1 MNKTDLVKINTIE
14 GQDVIT
20 IDSREVAE
28 MLNKEHK
35 QVLEYI
41 RGSKK
46 VTGIIPTLESRG
58 IHSSKYFIESQY
70 ESGKNKKKN
79 PCYLVTK
86 MGCELL
92 ANKQQGEKG
101 ILFSARYVE
110 RFNQMEKEIAMKQFN
125 LPTTYKEAL
134 LALVQAEEEK
144 ELLIAENIKQ
154 KEIIELQAPK
164 INLYNDFMN
173 TDNVYSVNDIAK
185 CLAIKNFGRNN
196 LYKYLRYNKILI
208 DETREAYQSHINA
221 GRIVHRI
228 IKYKKPI
235 YNTSFDYFGNVIK
248 TLVETKYEKDTVAYF
263 TPKGIEWLYNK
274 LIKDNYIVSKSLEE
288 LMNDLIAESN
298 SNEFLN

>member
-1 MNKTDLVKINTIE
+1 MNKTDLVKTNIIE
-14 GQDVIT
+14 GQDIIT
-20 IDSREVAE
+20 INSREVAE
-28 MLNKEHK
+28 MTSVGHKELLK
-35 QVLEYI
+35 KIRKYVSVL
-41 RGSKK
+41 G
-46 VTGIIPTLESRG
+46 ESNFAP
-58 IHSSKYFIESQY
+58 SDFFIESTYINSQ
-70 ESGKNKKKN
+70 NKEQ
-79 PCYLVTK
+79 PCYEITRK
-86 MGCELL
+86 GCDMV
-92 ANKQQGEKG
+92 ANKMTGEKG
-101 ILFSARYVE
+101 ILFTAKYVT
-110 RFNQMEKEIAMKQFN
+110 RFEEMEKEIAMKQFN

-185 CLAIKNFGRNN
+185 CLAIKHFGRNN

-274 LIKDNYIVSKSLEE
+274 LIKDNYIVFKSLEE

-298 SNEFLN
+298 SNELLN

>member
-1 MNKTDLVKINTIE
+1 MNKTDLVKTNTIE

-20 IDSREVAE
+20 INSREVAE
-28 MLNKEHK
+28 MLGKKHE
-35 QVLEYI
+35 VLMKDI
-41 RGSKK
+41 QGSGKNL
-46 VTGIIPTLESRG
+46 GIIPVLEKGNFLVSN
-58 IHSSKYFIESQY
+58 YFIESSYKSGNRNYKCY
-70 ESGKNKKKN
+70 E
-79 PCYLVTK
+79 VTK

-92 ANKQQGEKG
+92 GNKQQGAKG
-101 ILFSARYVE
+101 IAFSAKYVE